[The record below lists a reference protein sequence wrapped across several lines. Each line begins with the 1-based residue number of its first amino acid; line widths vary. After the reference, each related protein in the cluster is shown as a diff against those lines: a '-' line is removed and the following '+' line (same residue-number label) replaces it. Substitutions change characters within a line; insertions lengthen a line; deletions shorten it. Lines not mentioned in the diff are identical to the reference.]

1 MLFARLG
8 FPRLLARAKDVTI
21 VYNNATTD
29 GQRGEMSRFML
40 QLLVESPH
48 PIHPYTLHA
57 QAAVRPV
64 RRPVVE
70 KSGQVME
77 RLTARFRLNGQPTQP
92 LLTPTAVNRYLRC
105 PLQFYYYHIVGIKE
119 ATNNENDEI
128 DNRTFGD
135 IFHLAS
141 QRIYQFMMSNG
152 TTITQADID
161 HVLHHPEIV
170 ERYVD
175 RAIARHLFDITDESP
190 LPQLNGLQIIN
201 RQVIIHYLRQLL
213 TIDRSLAPF
222 TILGLELPVRQ
233 TVSLGSQR
241 LEIGGTVDRIDL
253 VDIGQQSERIR
264 VVDYKTGKAPSQKVH
279 ELANVFDPA
288 CIKGM
293 HADYHLQAMLYSL
306 IVSKSP
312 RNNPDGLAVSPALLF
327 IQRTQGDNYDPTLTI
342 GNDKVSNIED
352 YRIEFEQYIEKILM
366 EIFNADQPFE
376 PTEIKDHC
384 ETCPYR
390 QLCGV

>member
-1 MLFARLG
+1 M
-8 FPRLLARAKDVTI
+8 
-21 VYNNATTD
+21 
-29 GQRGEMSRFML
+29 
-40 QLLVESPH
+40 
-48 PIHPYTLHA
+48 
-57 QAAVRPV
+57 
-64 RRPVVE
+64 
-70 KSGQVME
+70 
-77 RLTARFRLNGQPTQP
+77 
-92 LLTPTAVNRYLRC
+92 
-105 PLQFYYYHIVGIKE
+105 
-119 ATNNENDEI
+119 
-128 DNRTFGD
+128 
-135 IFHLAS
+135 
-141 QRIYQFMMSNG
+141 
-152 TTITQADID
+152 
-161 HVLHHPEIV
+161 
-170 ERYVD
+170 
-175 RAIARHLFDITDESP
+175 
-190 LPQLNGLQIIN
+190 
-201 RQVIIHYLRQLL
+201 
-213 TIDRSLAPF
+213 
-222 TILGLELPVRQ
+222 RQ